1 MEHLNKNSDEE
12 APLLSSTYSSEMSIH
27 EKMSTSQVYPLIW
40 TIRRDITKIIETPF
54 SWEQLQSPHITYN
67 VVQIL
72 ALKYGSLYH
81 QNLAV
86 GAYPMLFYA

>member
-1 MEHLNKNSDEE
+1 MDLANKNSDEE
-12 APLLSSTYSSEMSIH
+12 APLLSSSSTSEMSIH
-27 EKMSTSQVYPLIW
+27 DKMATSHVYPLIW
-40 TIRRDITKIIETPF
+40 TIRRDIIRIIETPF

-81 QNLAV
+81 QNLAIGV
-86 GAYPMLFYA
+86 CPLVS

>member
-1 MEHLNKNSDEE
+1 MAQNVDEE
-12 APLLSSTYSSEMSIH
+12 APLLSSSFHNEMNIH
-27 EKMSTSQVYPLIW
+27 EKMSSSPVYPLIW

-54 SWEQLQSPHITYN
+54 SWEQLQSPHLTYN

-81 QNLAV
+81 ENLAV
-86 GAYPMLFYA
+86 GALYEPIRVIFT